1 MPHSEDVMAR
11 AHARR
16 AAKKFKKGT
25 FTASQTG
32 ARQAAEERFAIAQ
45 QREILNA
52 AGEGTT
58 AFEKRAISRSPRPTR
73 KARY

>member
-1 MPHSEDVMAR
+1 MGDFMGDYGKA
-11 AHARR
+11 

-25 FTASQTG
+25 FTATQTG
-32 ARQAAEERFAIAQ
+32 ARQLAADKFAISQ

-58 AFEKRAISRSPRPTR
+58 AFEKRVIARNPRPTR
-73 KARY
+73 TR